1 MELTGTEI
9 IIEGLKQEKVKA
21 IFGIPGAAILPFY
34 DTLGK
39 VGQLPFKNI
48 LTRHEQGAVHAA
60 DGYARATGEVGVC
73 VVTSGPGATNLV
85 TGLAN
90 AYLDSVPLVAFTG
103 QVPTDMVGNDAFQEV
118 DIIGITLPITKNNY
132 VARKTENL
140 ASIIKEAFYIACS
153 GRPGP
158 VLVDL
163 PKDVQLDRCS
173 FKYPEKVNRKG
184 YQPSYRGNIRQIKI
198 AATKIREAKK
208 PVIIAGGG
216 IISANASGELKK
228 VALKTN
234 IPVVTTFMGIG
245 SFPVNHPLSL
255 GMLGMYGNY
264 VANQVVSEA
273 DLIIALGTRFD
284 DRITGNLKHFCP
296 YAEIIHIDIDP
307 AEIGK
312 NVLVKV
318 PLVGDV
324 KIILQQLINYLEEKD
339 NESWLAEITSIK
351 ERYLKYTAQKEDPR
365 QEKLKPKYII
375 DCLND
380 FFKGEAIVV
389 TDVGQHQMWTANHF
403 QFIHP
408 RSFISSGG
416 LGTMGFGLPAAIG
429 AKIGC
434 PGKAV
439 ICISGDGSL
448 QMNIQELATAIY
460 NRLPIIVILMN
471 NGYLG
476 MVRQLQELFC
486 EGRYI
491 STSLSG
497 NPDFVKVTEGYGG
510 VGFRVEKKED
520 FYPILKRAFQ
530 MNRFVLLDCH
540 IPEDE
545 KNFPMVQPGSSL
557 NNMIGVD
564 QL

>member
-140 ASIIKEAFYIACS
+140 ASIIKEAFYIARS

-434 PGKAV
+434 PEKAV

>member
-1 MELTGTEI
+1 
-9 IIEGLKQEKVKA
+9 
-21 IFGIPGAAILPFY
+21 
-34 DTLGK
+34 
-39 VGQLPFKNI
+39 GQLPFKNI

-140 ASIIKEAFYIACS
+140 ASIIKEAFYIARS

-163 PKDVQLDRCS
+163 PKDVQLGRCT

-198 AATKIREAKK
+198 AATKIKEAKK

-434 PGKAV
+434 PEKAV

>member
-1 MELTGTEI
+1 
-9 IIEGLKQEKVKA
+9 
-21 IFGIPGAAILPFY
+21 
-34 DTLGK
+34 
-39 VGQLPFKNI
+39 
-48 LTRHEQGAVHAA
+48 
-60 DGYARATGEVGVC
+60 
-73 VVTSGPGATNLV
+73 
-85 TGLAN
+85 
-90 AYLDSVPLVAFTG
+90 
-103 QVPTDMVGNDAFQEV
+103 
-118 DIIGITLPITKNNY
+118 
-132 VARKTENL
+132 
-140 ASIIKEAFYIACS
+140 
-153 GRPGP
+153 
-158 VLVDL
+158 
-163 PKDVQLDRCS
+163 
-173 FKYPEKVNRKG
+173 
-184 YQPSYRGNIRQIKI
+184 
-198 AATKIREAKK
+198 
-208 PVIIAGGG
+208 
-216 IISANASGELKK
+216 
-228 VALKTN
+228 
-234 IPVVTTFMGIG
+234 
-245 SFPVNHPLSL
+245 
-255 GMLGMYGNY
+255 
-264 VANQVVSEA
+264 
-273 DLIIALGTRFD
+273 
-284 DRITGNLKHFCP
+284 
-296 YAEIIHIDIDP
+296 
-307 AEIGK
+307 
-312 NVLVKV
+312 
-318 PLVGDV
+318 
-324 KIILQQLINYLEEKD
+324 
-339 NESWLAEITSIK
+339 LAEITSIK

>member
-140 ASIIKEAFYIACS
+140 ASIIKEAFYIARS

-163 PKDVQLDRCS
+163 PKDVQLGRCT

-198 AATKIREAKK
+198 AATKIKEAKK

-434 PGKAV
+434 PEKAV